1 MVDSR
6 NSATHWTAF
15 GLRLLV
21 AAAAVGLSL
30 IGVSGALPTGD
41 VLTLTLAVIGVTT
54 VASLV
59 TLLTPGLGN
68 ASNAIESVADWLT
81 AGAVAVLVQG
91 HSPSLL
97 LIVVGI
103 GGVGINRSG
112 WPWGAIS
119 GAGTFVA
126 VAVGLALG
134 QPEGTG
140 ALDNYWEIAIV
151 AAVALFV
158 GWVWQWAN
166 ANYGTEST
174 KLYRRTLDQ
183 KDADLATIREGSRAV
198 LQVATS
204 LNTNSYQKI
213 LDAAL
218 DVGRLGLRRNS
229 DSRVVGMVLL
239 VRAADDQLQ
248 IVNSRGLPHYD
259 EDKLF
264 PGRSGVIGEALKE
277 GVPIISTPN
286 TRDPELSE
294 VVAFA
299 RMRSIMAVPLRAQ
312 YINYGVLVF
321 GTSDADAFN
330 KDVSDVLQAIG
341 TQVTVA
347 LQNASLYMNLVM
359 EKERIVRLEQNARQ
373 ALVRDLHDIPTQT
386 ISAVTM
392 RTGIV
397 KMLLDRKQFDK
408 LPAEVDAVEDLAKQA
423 TAEIR
428 HVLFKLRPLALETQ
442 GLSAAL
448 TQLVDKTRKT
458 FDQNVMLKVD
468 AQVDRALRPE
478 AQDALFYLVEE
489 AVSNARKYAQAETIR
504 IDVAI
509 KDEQVIVRVADN
521 GVGFDVEKVQAKYV
535 ERGSFG
541 MVNMEERV
549 ELIGGRLNLQSQP
562 GKGTVVT
569 VTVPLHEE
577 ADTEGRL
584 QYTVSQMKLG
594 RTPSNSFR

>member
-1 MVDSR
+1 MVENR
-6 NSATHWTAF
+6 IPATQWTAL

-21 AAAAVGLSL
+21 AASAVVLSLAGVTGSLANNDVLSMTLTVIGLSN
-30 IGVSGALPTGD
+30 
-41 VLTLTLAVIGVTT
+41 LAVTI
-54 VASLV
+54 
-59 TLLTPGLGN
+59 TLLTRGLRRY
-68 ASNAIESVADWLT
+68 ASIIQSAADWLT
-81 AGAVAVLVQG
+81 AGAVAVLTQG
-91 HSPSLL
+91 HGPSLL

-103 GGVGINRSG
+103 GGVGMNRLE
-112 WPWGAIS
+112 WPWGALA
-119 GAGTFVA
+119 GLGTFIA
-126 VAVGLALG
+126 VAVGLVLG
-134 QPEGTG
+134 QPEGVE
-140 ALDNYWEIAIV
+140 ALQGYWEIAIV
-151 AAVALFV
+151 AAIALLV
-158 GWVWQWAN
+158 SWIWQWAYSR
-166 ANYGTEST
+166 YGSASAKSFRKTIE
-174 KLYRRTLDQ
+174 Q
-183 KDADLATIREGSRAV
+183 KDADLATIREGSRSV

-218 DVGRLGLRRNS
+218 DVGRLGLRRNT

-259 EDKLF
+259 VEKLF
-264 PGRSGVIGEALKE
+264 PGRAGVIGEALSE
-277 GVPIISTPN
+277 GVPKIGTLSA
-286 TRDPELSE
+286 RDPELAE

-312 YINYGVLVF
+312 YVNYGVLIF
-321 GTSDADAFN
+321 GTSDVDAFSA
-330 KDVSDVLQAIG
+330 DVSDVLQAIG

-397 KMLLDRKQFDK
+397 KMLLDRGQTDK
-408 LPAEVDAVEDLAKQA
+408 LRQEVEAVEDLAKQA

-442 GLSAAL
+442 GLGAAL

-458 FDQNVMLKVD
+458 FGQNILLKID
-468 AQVDRALRPE
+468 EQVDHLLHTE
-478 AQDALFYLVEE
+478 AQDALFYLIEE
-489 AVSNARKYAQAETIR
+489 AVSNARKYAEAQTIR
-504 IDVAI
+504 IDIAA
-509 KDEQVIVRVADN
+509 KDDQVIVRVADN

-541 MVNMEERV
+541 MMNMEERA

-569 VTVPLHEE
+569 VTVPLD
-577 ADTEGRL
+577 ASDTEGKL

-594 RTPSNSFR
+594 RTPATGLR